1 MVEFKRK
8 RWSLIFL
15 VAILLI
21 ASFFRLYRVRDYLVF
36 LGDEGRDALVWERM
50 IVDHKFTLLGPTA
63 SVGGFY
69 LGPIYYYLTLPFVW
83 IWGLDPV
90 GPAYFVAILGIATV
104 YLVYLFG
111 KRYLNSTIG
120 LTAAFL
126 YSFAPLVVRYSRSSW
141 NPNPLPFFTL
151 AGLMLLYEGVKQK
164 KLLFSFFAG
173 VGLGV
178 AWQLHYLALILAPI
192 YLAIVLVYRQ
202 NLKSIIYHLGS
213 VLSGWI
219 IGFLPFLAF
228 EIRHGFPN
236 TRTIFEFI
244 TRQKGAIHPQLFD
257 MFITSIKRTVFMFA
271 TVFMFPDTL
280 LLRLLTIA
288 AMIATIVWSLT
299 RKKLF
304 LIWYAVGMF

>member
-90 GPAYFVAILGIATV
+90 GPAYFVSLLGIATV

-111 KRYLNSTIG
+111 RRYLNETIG
-120 LTAAFL
+120 LIAAFL
-126 YSFAPLVVRYSRSSW
+126 YSFAPLIVRYSRSSW

-192 YLAIVLVYRQ
+192 YLVIVLVYRQ

-213 VLSGWI
+213 VFIGWSF
-219 IGFLPFLAF
+219 GFLPFLAF

-236 TRTIFEFI
+236 TRTIF
-244 TRQKGAIHPQLFD
+244 
-257 MFITSIKRTVFMFA
+257 
-271 TVFMFPDTL
+271 
-280 LLRLLTIA
+280 
-288 AMIATIVWSLT
+288 
-299 RKKLF
+299 
-304 LIWYAVGMF
+304 

>member
-141 NPNPLPFFTL
+141 NPNPVPFFTL
-151 AGLMLLYEGVKQK
+151 AGLMLAHEGIKRR
-164 KLLFSFFAG
+164 KLWLSVLAG
-173 VGLGV
+173 ICLGIL
-178 AWQLHYLALILAPI
+178 WQLHYLTLILAPV
-192 YLAIVLVYRQ
+192 YLVIVLAQ
-202 NLKSIIYHLGS
+202 IKKSSL
-213 VLSGWI
+213 
-219 IGFLPFLAF
+219 LA
-228 EIRHGFPN
+228 
-236 TRTIFEFI
+236 
-244 TRQKGAIHPQLFD
+244 
-257 MFITSIKRTVFMFA
+257 
-271 TVFMFPDTL
+271 
-280 LLRLLTIA
+280 
-288 AMIATIVWSLT
+288 
-299 RKKLF
+299 
-304 LIWYAVGMF
+304 